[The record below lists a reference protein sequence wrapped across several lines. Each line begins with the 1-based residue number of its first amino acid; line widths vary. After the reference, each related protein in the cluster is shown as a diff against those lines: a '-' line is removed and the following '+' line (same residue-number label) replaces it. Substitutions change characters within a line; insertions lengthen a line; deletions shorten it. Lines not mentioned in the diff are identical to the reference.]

1 MAMFRTKKA
10 KPSEGSDLVLAYLE
24 DAQRVRATLVAL
36 DPKGRETPASLV
48 AVTEERITL
57 ATQGRVMAEKGESVG
72 LIFYLDG
79 LRLKTKGRLQ
89 DLKTGTMI
97 LDLPSSIELA
107 ERRRKPRAR
116 LNQREGAIAI
126 ALTGLFEGIGLT
138 GTVDNIS
145 EAGFCMKVGR
155 AMNVKTQGPM
165 HLGPNLVSAGEPFM
179 LIKLSKLPKCPLIE
193 LAGTVTHVASEG
205 NGLSIGFVFEAGKES
220 LLGPVKALVAGRAGA
235 IPTTVPPKVRRPQEP
250 KSAPA
255 EAPIEPTAPRPV
267 AAKAPEAPPTPPM
280 APAPVAPAPVPV
292 PMPDPSASTAP
303 EPPEATRG
311 SALLRVKKRSRG
323 ILLAMPE
330 GPDRRTLAAFLT
342 NDGYGRVRVAA
353 TLTELL
359 AFLEEVQLVFV
370 DGGVA
375 ELQGLP
381 LASLVRQRLEDENI
395 PVVLAAASVDAELVL
410 GAQEVGLA
418 QLLVKPYEL
427 DPDFLQMLEGHLGI
441 G

>member
-1 MAMFRTKKA
+1 
-10 KPSEGSDLVLAYLE
+10 
-24 DAQRVRATLVAL
+24 
-36 DPKGRETPASLV
+36 
-48 AVTEERITL
+48 
-57 ATQGRVMAEKGESVG
+57 
-72 LIFYLDG
+72 
-79 LRLKTKGRLQ
+79 
-89 DLKTGTMI
+89 
-97 LDLPSSIELA
+97 
-107 ERRRKPRAR
+107 
-116 LNQREGAIAI
+116 
-126 ALTGLFEGIGLT
+126 
-138 GTVDNIS
+138 
-145 EAGFCMKVGR
+145 
-155 AMNVKTQGPM
+155 
-165 HLGPNLVSAGEPFM
+165 
-179 LIKLSKLPKCPLIE
+179 
-193 LAGTVTHVASEG
+193 
-205 NGLSIGFVFEAGKES
+205 
-220 LLGPVKALVAGRAGA
+220 
-235 IPTTVPPKVRRPQEP
+235 
-250 KSAPA
+250 
-255 EAPIEPTAPRPV
+255 
-267 AAKAPEAPPTPPM
+267 
-280 APAPVAPAPVPV
+280 
-292 PMPDPSASTAP
+292 MPDPSASTAP

-323 ILLAMPE
+323 ILLAMPD
-330 GPDRRTLAAFLT
+330 GPERKTLAAFLT